1 MGFEPTAPR
10 TTIWRS
16 NQLSYS
22 HHFYWIA
29 NIAICLK
36 STRCVAK
43 NMYVFYLIKVT
54 VPVLLKA
61 VPSTPEPLMTN
72 TYTPSCTCIPL

>member
-1 MGFEPTAPR
+1 
-10 TTIWRS
+10 
-16 NQLSYS
+16 
-22 HHFYWIA
+22 
-29 NIAICLK
+29 
-36 STRCVAK
+36 
-43 NMYVFYLIKVT
+43 MYVFYLIKVT